1 MKSVIRS
8 RMYSV
13 FQNDVPG
20 DRKQKCVENKRI
32 TTNTRFSQFS
42 NLDQILFYVK
52 FVHFYENNSLRS
64 ILHFTLDEKLPNS
77 IYSKKKKRKKS
88 WKDTVPLFSTPLEPH
103 TLSHPV
109 HDETAHTSLDPTM
122 SAIRRRGNGGA
133 IGEEGERARY
143 ITERIE
149 CRRSERGKERAQRLP
164 PIDFCALAVNS
175 RVLLYATPS
184 PHISLRLST
193 I

>member
-77 IYSKKKKRKKS
+77 IYSKKKKKEILKRHSSFLYTSWTTYPESPCTRRNSAYVTRSNNVSNTSKRKRWS
-88 WKDTVPLFSTPLEPH
+88 DRWRGR
-103 TLSHPV
+103 
-109 HDETAHTSLDPTM
+109 TSEVYNREDRV
-122 SAIRRRGNGGA
+122 S
-133 IGEEGERARY
+133 EERAR
-143 ITERIE
+143 ERE
-149 CRRSERGKERAQRLP
+149 SATTSADRFLRSRG
-164 PIDFCALAVNS
+164 
-175 RVLLYATPS
+175 
-184 PHISLRLST
+184 
-193 I
+193 

>member
-42 NLDQILFYVK
+42 NLDQILFYIK

-77 IYSKKKKRKKS
+77 IYSKKKKKEILKRHS
-88 WKDTVPLFSTPLEPH
+88 LFSAPLEPH

>member
-13 FQNDVPG
+13 FQNDVPS

-77 IYSKKKKRKKS
+77 IYSKKKKERNLEKTFPFLYTSWTTYPESPCTRRNSAYVTRSNNVSNTSKRKRWS
-88 WKDTVPLFSTPLEPH
+88 DRWRGR
-103 TLSHPV
+103 
-109 HDETAHTSLDPTM
+109 TSEVYNREDRV
-122 SAIRRRGNGGA
+122 S
-133 IGEEGERARY
+133 EERAR
-143 ITERIE
+143 ERE
-149 CRRSERGKERAQRLP
+149 SATTSADRFLRSRG
-164 PIDFCALAVNS
+164 
-175 RVLLYATPS
+175 
-184 PHISLRLST
+184 
-193 I
+193 

>member
-1 MKSVIRS
+1 MRIQDGFFGKRIFPERKFTVDFEWIMKSVIRS

-42 NLDQILFYVK
+42 NLDQILFYIK

-77 IYSKKKKRKKS
+77 IYSKKKKERNLEK
-88 WKDTVPLFSTPLEPH
+88 TFLFSLHLLNHIPWV
-103 TLSHPV
+103 TLYTTKQRIRHSIQQCQQYV
-109 HDETAHTSLDPTM
+109 EEETV
-122 SAIRRRGNGGA
+122 
-133 IGEEGERARY
+133 ER
-143 ITERIE
+143 
-149 CRRSERGKERAQRLP
+149 
-164 PIDFCALAVNS
+164 
-175 RVLLYATPS
+175 
-184 PHISLRLST
+184 
-193 I
+193 

>member
-1 MKSVIRS
+1 MYRAIRS
-8 RMYSV
+8 KNVS
-13 FQNDVPG
+13 
-20 DRKQKCVENKRI
+20 K

-42 NLDQILFYVK
+42 NLDQILFYIK

-77 IYSKKKKRKKS
+77 IYSKKKKKEILKRHS
-88 WKDTVPLFSTPLEPH
+88 LFSTPLEPH

>member
-1 MKSVIRS
+1 
-8 RMYSV
+8 MYSV
-13 FQNDVPG
+13 FQNDVPD

-77 IYSKKKKRKKS
+77 IYSKKKKKEILKRHS
-88 WKDTVPLFSTPLEPH
+88 LFSAPLEPH